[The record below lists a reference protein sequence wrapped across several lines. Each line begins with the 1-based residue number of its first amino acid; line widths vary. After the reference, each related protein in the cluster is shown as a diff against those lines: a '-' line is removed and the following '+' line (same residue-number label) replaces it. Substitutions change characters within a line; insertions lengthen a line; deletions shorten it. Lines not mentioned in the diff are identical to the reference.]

1 MADRSIAELN
11 EATQLFDDGMTVVYQ
26 GNETQKIA
34 GIALKN
40 YARESVLGYAEEAAA
55 IAITDATTA
64 ANNAQAAQTAAETA
78 QRAAETAQTAA
89 EAARSNAETAK
100 NNAES
105 AKAEAVT
112 AQSNA
117 QSAAQTAT
125 AKANSASASAAEAA
139 QSATDAAAALAAIQ
153 VPDITVGNTTTLPAG
168 SNATVTRRAGSPNTA
183 PIFDF
188 GIPKG
193 ADGTGAGD
201 MLQSTYDPQ
210 GKSSDIFA
218 YVDSAVS
225 GVTVTTDATPTQGS
239 TNPVQSG
246 GVYTALSGK
255 QNTISDLSTIRS
267 NASTGATHAG
277 ITSGNPHNVTASET
291 GAIAEPSTKSS
302 GQVLTYNGTAWVAQ
316 DASGGMSGAKY
327 TVTIPNSSWTQSGGY
342 YTNTVTVTGLK
353 ETYPVSPVVDCQLSG
368 TDADADNAILA
379 AFGAVAIIST
389 GANSLTATAI
399 GAAPQVSVPIII
411 NVWE

>member
-34 GIALKN
+34 GLALKN

-100 NNAES
+100 DDAES
-105 AKAEAVT
+105 AKTGAVT
-112 AQSNA
+112 AQNNA
-117 QSAAQTAT
+117 QSAALRAT

-153 VPDITVGNTTTLPAG
+153 VPNITVGNTTTLPAG

-210 GKSSDIFA
+210 GKASDIFA

-225 GVTVTTDATPTQGS
+225 SVTVTTDATPTQGS

-246 GVYTALSGK
+246 GVYTALGGK
-255 QNTISDLSTIRS
+255 QNTISDLPTIRS
-267 NASTGATHAG
+267 NASTGAAHAG
-277 ITSGNPHNVTASET
+277 VKSGNPHNVTASET

-302 GQVLTYNGTAWVAQ
+302 GQVLTYNGTAWEAKAPKSPTLYTATF
-316 DASGGMSGAKY
+316 ASG
-327 TVTIPNSSWTQSGGY
+327 SWTTSGGY
-342 YTNTVTVTGLK
+342 STQTKSVTGLK
-353 ETYPVSPVVDCQLSG
+353 ASYTVPPQIDVVMSG
-368 TDADADNAILA
+368 TDAAADSATA
-379 AFGAVAIIST
+379 EAFALVLKADT
-389 GANSLTATAI
+389 AANSITLLASE
-399 GAAPQVSVPIII
+399 APSVSFTLNIV
-411 NVWE
+411 VWE